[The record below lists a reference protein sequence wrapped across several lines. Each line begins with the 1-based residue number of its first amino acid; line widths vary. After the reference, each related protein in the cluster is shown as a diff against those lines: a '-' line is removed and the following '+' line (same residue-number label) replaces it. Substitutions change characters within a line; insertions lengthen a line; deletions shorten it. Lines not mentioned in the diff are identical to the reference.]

1 MHSISGKIRDARITS
16 KLLALYVVMI
26 LLFIGSAVLYYFGSY
41 RALVREGQELSDIL
55 VRQTKTAFT
64 TSINN
69 TTRAIFDNYK
79 VQLLS
84 NCLTGQDDGENYY
97 AYAYSIQNAL
107 IEFLSLADGVNWIV
121 AVDVNDEPFYSS
133 RSASVPIAYD
143 YLGNLEQ
150 DKRDCRE
157 GRGRLL
163 WRAQEDGTVNISR
176 MLFALPS
183 MQYTGYVI
191 INMDASVFYQD
202 AHRLSNAGS
211 IVFDS
216 YGAPMLHNL
225 DASMEPFLAL
235 DPDSREDIPLGAQA
249 YSASWETI
257 TNSNLWLCQIVNLG
271 YAPRELQRLTVIYIA
286 GCSCIVLFASL
297 VMLGIFRQINRN
309 IATVQEGISAI
320 AQGDLRHRIAPAA
333 MDEIGMIG
341 TSINT
346 MAGTITRLLQK
357 VEEETLLRRQAE
369 YSQLEFQYSALQAQ
383 INPHFR
389 FNALESISGM
399 AKLHDDRQTSHAT
412 QCLANL
418 LRQNLERTGSL
429 CPLIDEIRY
438 IRLYLE
444 MYQIMYPQQ
453 LQFVIC
459 HDPDLDD
466 IAVPVFLLQPIVENA
481 IVHGIGPK
489 SGRGC
494 IRITTELN
502 DDRLIVCVADDG
514 CGIPAERLANIWE
527 HQPEGGANAPRIGL
541 FNVRQ
546 RLRFL
551 YGEDCGIELL
561 SKAGEGATCRISLPV

>member
-235 DPDSREDIPLGAQA
+235 DPDSREDIP
-249 YSASWETI
+249 
-257 TNSNLWLCQIVNLG
+257 
-271 YAPRELQRLTVIYIA
+271 A
-286 GCSCIVLFASL
+286 GCAGVFGELGNDHKQQSVALPDRQPRICAARIAAADRDLHRRMLVHRALCIP
-297 VMLGIFRQINRN
+297 
-309 IATVQEGISAI
+309 
-320 AQGDLRHRIAPAA
+320 GDARHLPADQPQHRHRAGGNLRNSARRPA
-333 MDEIGMIG
+333 
-341 TSINT
+341 S
-346 MAGTITRLLQK
+346 
-357 VEEETLLRRQAE
+357 
-369 YSQLEFQYSALQAQ
+369 
-383 INPHFR
+383 
-389 FNALESISGM
+389 
-399 AKLHDDRQTSHAT
+399 
-412 QCLANL
+412 
-418 LRQNLERTGSL
+418 
-429 CPLIDEIRY
+429 
-438 IRLYLE
+438 
-444 MYQIMYPQQ
+444 
-453 LQFVIC
+453 
-459 HDPDLDD
+459 PDC
-466 IAVPVFLLQPIVENA
+466 ARG
-481 IVHGIGPK
+481 HG
-489 SGRGC
+489 
-494 IRITTELN
+494 
-502 DDRLIVCVADDG
+502 
-514 CGIPAERLANIWE
+514 
-527 HQPEGGANAPRIGL
+527 
-541 FNVRQ
+541 
-546 RLRFL
+546 
-551 YGEDCGIELL
+551 
-561 SKAGEGATCRISLPV
+561 